1 MVSARIASISVWLPG
16 AAHAQLARAAAS
28 EDLSLPL
35 LARRAAARG
44 VQSVDGRVEMPAP
57 SFEAVERLRAAG
69 YGLNRLLPA
78 LGAATT
84 EPQEA
89 AIVGRLKISL
99 NGVSDAARKM
109 HLQPPPGSPKT
120 CTLPAADNKFDDRW
134 KLVRVTTDT
143 DTAQRWEQVAQ
154 AAGFR
159 STANWVR
166 DALAGSHGLPIARP
180 PATSTIDARVVSGR
194 VQGLL
199 AQTEALTYRRPIHRA
214 NLRPYLEA
222 ADAAVWASLD
232 SILAWGGHPKARR

>member
-1 MVSARIASISVWLPG
+1 
-16 AAHAQLARAAAS
+16 
-28 EDLSLPL
+28 
-35 LARRAAARG
+35 
-44 VQSVDGRVEMPAP
+44 MPAP

>member
-16 AAHAQLARAAAS
+16 AAHTQLARAAAS
-28 EDLSLPL
+28 EALSLPL

-44 VQSVDGRVEMPAP
+44 VQAADGRVEMPAP

-89 AIVGRLKISL
+89 AIVERLKIAL
-99 NGVSDAARKM
+99 NGVSDAAQKM
-109 HLQPPPGSPKT
+109 HLQPPPGAPKIS
-120 CTLPAADNKFDDRW
+120 TLPAADSKVDDRW

-143 DTAQRWEQVAQ
+143 GTAQRWRQAAQ

-199 AQTEALTYRRPIHRA
+199 AQTEALAYRRPIHRA
-214 NLRPYLEA
+214 NLRPHLEA
-222 ADAAVWASLD
+222 ADAAVWASLN